1 MDKDYLILSMQNG
14 LCLIEKFCFIC
25 QHDKTYWIPLDDL
38 GFNPMKPC
46 PECSRYVSIIDN
58 LGEIIN
64 GEDEE

>member
-14 LCLIEKFCFIC
+14 LCLVEKFCCIC

-38 GFNPMKPC
+38 GFNPIKPC
-46 PECSRYVSIIDN
+46 PDCSRYVSIIDT

-64 GEDEE
+64 GEEEE

>member
-1 MDKDYLILSMQNG
+1 MDKDYTILSMQNG

-38 GFNPMKPC
+38 GFNPMQTC
-46 PECSRYVSIIDN
+46 PECSCYVSIIDT

-64 GEDEE
+64 GEEE